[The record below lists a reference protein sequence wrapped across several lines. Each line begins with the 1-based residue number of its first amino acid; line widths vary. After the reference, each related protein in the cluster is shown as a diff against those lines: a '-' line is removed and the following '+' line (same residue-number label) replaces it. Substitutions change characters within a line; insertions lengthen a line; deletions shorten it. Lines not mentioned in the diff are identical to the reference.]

1 MQMIWV
7 VVQSDGNNFDTCN
20 TEIEYASEYWNESA
34 VWAQIKQNQEKKND
48 LGISGIIRKQK
59 QCGEVLGKKKEFL
72 MSDGG
77 TT

>member
-34 VWAQIKQNQEKKND
+34 VWAQIKQNQEKKN
-48 LGISGIIRKQK
+48 GSK
-59 QCGEVLGKKKEFL
+59 
-72 MSDGG
+72 
-77 TT
+77 